1 MKPICAILGFVLNLS
16 LLAGCVHSGD
26 SLPQSSETEISASSV
41 YSVEESEE
49 SVSTIESEVISEN
62 PPSSEISEITET
74 PESSEITEDIPKE
87 DLLSFIN
94 DHGKDIFFYG
104 DLSKSEYDT
113 AIADL
118 EKVLD
123 GYDKNVSLVAYSLDG
138 KKALSYNTEAD
149 IFPASMIKA
158 AYALY
163 CCKQMEKGNGSLKT
177 EMVYEKKHYEIGT
190 GDMQYSPIGTV
201 FTMDTIISKTM
212 SISDNVGYLMMVDY
226 FGRDGYNQWIS
237 DLGAPSLQ
245 IKPTVWCLSASAK
258 EWAVVWRELSRY
270 FETDSEHAK
279 FLYNCC
285 TNTKGNFATACLEG
299 ASYSHKQG
307 HQRSGDWHSYSDAG
321 IRWKEDKS
329 YIYVILTDA
338 PGPSAK
344 EEKFFAD
351 IMTIV
356 DTQLFN

>member
-1 MKPICAILGFVLNLS
+1 MKPICALLGFVMIFS
-16 LLAGCVHSGD
+16 IFAGCVPKEDPLS
-26 SLPQSSETEISASSV
+26 QSSETEISASSV
-41 YSVEESEE
+41 YSAEDSEE
-49 SVSTIESEVISEN
+49 SVSTIESDVVSQDSQ
-62 PPSSEISEITET
+62 SSEVSEFTDP
-74 PESSEITEDIPKE
+74 PESSEIIDDTPKE
-87 DLLSFIN
+87 DLFSFMS
-94 DHGKDIFFYG
+94 DHGKDIVFYG
-104 DLSKSEYDT
+104 DLAKSEYDS

-123 GYDKNVSLVAYSLDG
+123 GYNKNVSLVAYSLDG

-163 CCKQMEKGNGSLKT
+163 CCKQMESGNGSLKT

-237 DLGAPSLQ
+237 NLGAPSLQ

-258 EWAVVWRELSRY
+258 EWAVVWREISRY

-307 HQRSGDWHSYSDAG
+307 HQRSGDWHSYSDSG
-321 IRWKEDKS
+321 ILWKKNS

-338 PGPSAK
+338 PGPSAY

-356 DTQLFN
+356 DGELFK